1 VFYYFFSF
9 LFDFLSSFIFSF
21 LSFLFYTYFFAHVIL
36 SLTYSNLL
44 GNKKGLVVVVVVVDL
59 LKIERVLDDYKTVLH
74 VTVNKPLEGLV
85 DIISISG

>member
-1 VFYYFFSF
+1 
-9 LFDFLSSFIFSF
+9 
-21 LSFLFYTYFFAHVIL
+21 
-36 SLTYSNLL
+36 
-44 GNKKGLVVVVVVVDL
+44 VVVVVVDL